1 MTYIAWAQAAARME
15 STKRAGNQESV
26 PANDPRSV
34 PVTLRALPGRLSC
47 CNCWFVTAHGVLAD
61 TCFWIGRADLC
72 LTQIVT
78 SIDRVCL
85 SCFLIPRSV
94 QLHGHDNLV
103 IHPHHVAREA
113 SFLTGPWG
121 AKQYTAPSAQ
131 QQVH

>member
-1 MTYIAWAQAAARME
+1 ME

-34 PVTLRALPGRLSC
+34 PVTLRALPGRLSS
-47 CNCWFVTAHGVLAD
+47 CNCVEIVGSARGVLAD
-61 TCFWIGRADLC
+61 TCFLIWRADLC